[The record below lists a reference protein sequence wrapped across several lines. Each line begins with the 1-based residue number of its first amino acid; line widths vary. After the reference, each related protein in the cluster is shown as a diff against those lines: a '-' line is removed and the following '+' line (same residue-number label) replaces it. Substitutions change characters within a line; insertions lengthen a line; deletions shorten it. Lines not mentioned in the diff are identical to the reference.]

1 MTGSVGVGFCP
12 RAGCEY
18 HSPNGQARF
27 QIGMEALLGRLQPS
41 RAWNAD
47 TGTADVGP
55 RRDHA
60 LGLFAAWILRLQAR
74 SSTAVD
80 YTY

>member
-1 MTGSVGVGFCP
+1 M
-12 RAGCEY
+12 
-18 HSPNGQARF
+18 
-27 QIGMEALLGRLQPS
+27 
-41 RAWNAD
+41 AD
-47 TGTADVGP
+47 EGT

-74 SSTAVD
+74 STSVD